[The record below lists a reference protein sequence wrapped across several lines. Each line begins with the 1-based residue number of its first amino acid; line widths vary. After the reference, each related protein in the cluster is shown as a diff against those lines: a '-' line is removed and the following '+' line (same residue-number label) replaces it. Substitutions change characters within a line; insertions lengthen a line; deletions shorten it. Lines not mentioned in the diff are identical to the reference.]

1 MAMRSGLETGFESR
15 VEAEGKILVAAA
27 LGRELQPLKRE
38 RRSDLLLVETGE
50 GTTNASR
57 EISRALDAAPRAV
70 VGIGFAGALSSSL
83 EVGDLV
89 VATRID
95 GIADDFSGG
104 LQARWLG
111 LGLERLYLGAAI
123 TVDHVV
129 CLSEGKRQLA
139 GRLREGEIGIVDM
152 ESSA

>member
-1 MAMRSGLETGFESR
+1 MCRSRASSCRGTGCGLIRQRQFASSGSRRARSTRPWRGRWTGSEKMAMRSGLETGFESR

-57 EISRALDAAPRAV
+57 EIGRALDAAPRAV

-83 EVGDLV
+83 
-89 VATRID
+89 
-95 GIADDFSGG
+95 
-104 LQARWLG
+104 
-111 LGLERLYLGAAI
+111 
-123 TVDHVV
+123 
-129 CLSEGKRQLA
+129 
-139 GRLREGEIGIVDM
+139 
-152 ESSA
+152 